1 MTCPVKAIFL
11 LQKDY
16 YIGFV
21 GLMHIQF
28 CQPTGQE
35 ACLLGTIHLSFFL
48 LPLAQGESLGVPVY
62 KDRGLIKKRRSLQIG
77 NWKDDKWP
85 PECIILYYVP
95 ANWAEDGSWG
105 YQTPIYMH
113 NRIIWLQAAV
123 EIFTNEMVKFHNL
136 LAEQQTKIHNVIYQ
150 NHLV

>member
-85 PECIILYYVP
+85 WEAKESNPQRPFNSSGEFKKTRVRIWHLKTSIIGK
-95 ANWAEDGSWG
+95 NC
-105 YQTPIYMH
+105 
-113 NRIIWLQAAV
+113 
-123 EIFTNEMVKFHNL
+123 
-136 LAEQQTKIHNVIYQ
+136 LALWVQYSMFW
-150 NHLV
+150 